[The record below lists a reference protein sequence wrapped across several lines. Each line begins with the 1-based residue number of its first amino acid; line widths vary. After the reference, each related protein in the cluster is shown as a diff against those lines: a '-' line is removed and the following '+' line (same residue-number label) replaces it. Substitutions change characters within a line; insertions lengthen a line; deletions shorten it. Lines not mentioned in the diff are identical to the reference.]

1 MTENLPQ
8 ISGLATV
15 LMVIDNQIVTIEID
29 GFNAP
34 ITGGNFVDLVER
46 NFYDGVRFHRIENQQ
61 QFSLVQG
68 GDPFSRNLDIPLELL
83 GSGDF
88 VDPITNEPRFIP
100 LEIKPLGLGQP
111 IIYNQIVSTPVEL
124 PNVAGAIGMAR
135 TEILNSASSQFYV
148 PLNDI
153 PVLDG
158 GYAVFGNVID
168 GLEVIRALDL
178 GDTIT
183 AARVTQGII
192 PSRISKIITDTS
204 LLNNFINI
212 VNRANIPLPIDF
224 FEVLTEG
231 DDIFEISTELSQ
243 QVFGVL
249 GLEGNDEIIG
259 SIINDVINGNQGD
272 DTLNGRDS
280 SDYLRGGKGLDLLFG
295 GLDNDILN
303 GNLDNDTLLGE
314 QGDDFLRGGKNNDIL
329 TGGEGNDILIGDAGT
344 DNLLGEAGA
353 DTFVL
358 AVINNEEDNADT
370 IEDFNFL
377 EGDKIGVSE
386 QISALSFTQEGNNT
400 VIEIATEEGENNII
414 LGTVNNS
421 VAEEVRS
428 ATFLFDFT
436 TISLPD
442 SLPFGDAALRV
453 G

>member
-1 MTENLPQ
+1 MEENLPQ

-15 LMVIDNQIVTIEID
+15 LMVINNQIVTIEID

-46 NFYDGVRFHRIENQQ
+46 NFYDSTRFHRIESQP

-68 GDPFSRNLDIPLELL
+68 GDPLGRNPDTSLELL
-83 GSGDF
+83 GRGDF

-111 IIYNQIVSTPVEL
+111 ILYNQIVSPPVEL
-124 PNVAGAIGMAR
+124 PNLEGAIAMAR
-135 TEILNSASSQFYV
+135 TQFLDSASSQFYI

-153 PVLDG
+153 PLLDG

-168 GLEVIRALDL
+168 GLEVIRAVNL

-192 PSRISKIITDTS
+192 PSRVSQIITDTN
-204 LLNNFINI
+204 LLNSSINI

-231 DDIFEISTELSQ
+231 DDTFEISTELSQ
-243 QVFGVL
+243 KIFGVL
-249 GLEGNDEIIG
+249 GLEGNDEIRG
-259 SIINDVINGNQGD
+259 SLINDVINGNQGD
-272 DTLNGRDS
+272 DSLYGSDS
-280 SDYLRGGKGLDLLFG
+280 SDYLRGGKGLDLLSG
-295 GLDNDILN
+295 DLDNDILN
-303 GNLDNDTLLGE
+303 GNLGSDTLLGGK
-314 QGDDFLRGGKNNDIL
+314 GDDFLRGGKDNDFLIA
-329 TGGEGNDILIGDAGT
+329 GEGNDILIGDAGQ

-358 AVINNEEDNADT
+358 TAIYNEEDNSDT
-370 IEDFNFL
+370 IEDFSIL
-377 EGDKIGVSE
+377 EGDRIGVSE
-386 QISALSFTQEGNNT
+386 QISTLSFTQEGSST
-400 VIEIATEEGENNII
+400 VIQIEAEEEANNII

-421 VAEEVRS
+421 VAEDVRS
-428 ATFLFDFT
+428 ATFFFDFT
-436 TISLPD
+436 TIFVSD
-442 SLPFGDAALRV
+442 ALPFGDAALRV